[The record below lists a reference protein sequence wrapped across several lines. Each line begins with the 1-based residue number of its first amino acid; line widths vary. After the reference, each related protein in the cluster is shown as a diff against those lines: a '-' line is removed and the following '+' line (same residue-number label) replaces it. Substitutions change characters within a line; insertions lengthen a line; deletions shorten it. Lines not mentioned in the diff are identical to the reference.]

1 MFSKKTFNIRV
12 YGLLIIR
19 KRVLVIDE
27 IVKGKKV
34 TKFPGGGL
42 EFGEGIKDCLI
53 REFYEETGNEVII
66 DRLFYLTDYFQESMF
81 RRNEQLVS
89 IYYKVKSTTK
99 KFEINPPEI
108 DEFADYK
115 EDILG
120 FRWIHINELST
131 DDFNLP
137 IDQIVA
143 MHLIEGK
150 RSAV

>member
-1 MFSKKTFNIRV
+1 MFSKKTFNVRV

-19 KRVLVIDE
+19 KRILVVDE
-27 IVKGKKV
+27 IIKGKQY

-53 REFYEETGNEVII
+53 REFIEETGNEVSV
-66 DRLFYLTDYFQESMF
+66 DRLFYLTDYFQKSLF
-81 RRNEQLVS
+81 RRNDQLIS
-89 IYYKVKSTTK
+89 IYYKVKATTK
-99 KFEINPPEI
+99 KFIINPPDI

-120 FRWIHINELST
+120 FRWIHLDELST
-131 DDFNLP
+131 DDFQLP
-137 IDQIVA
+137 VDQIVA